1 MYIVYEEHIETL
13 EAENEEL
20 KQELLV
26 LKQRLKYYRTEGSF
40 YEEDAQMD

>member
-20 KQELLV
+20 KQKLV
-26 LKQRLKYYRTEGSF
+26 LLRQRLKYYKKKELS
-40 YEEDAQMD
+40 YEENLSVD

>member
-1 MYIVYEEHIETL
+1 MYVVYEEHIETL

-26 LKQRLKYYRTEGSF
+26 LKQRLKYYRTEKETI
-40 YEEDAQMD
+40 YEEDL